1 MDISYFYLLF
11 SLGVCTVIG
20 ATVLKYSDD
29 RFLFSLMG
37 VGVWLSLSFA
47 SYSIEST
54 TAMVVDNAIVDH
66 TIVYTS
72 GEFAYVCI
80 LFMMYCVLVSLVYVL
95 KAIEGQKNGRR
106 Q

>member
-1 MDISYFYLLF
+1 MI
-11 SLGVCTVIG
+11 GV
-20 ATVLKYSDD
+20 TVLKYSDD

-37 VGVWLSLSFA
+37 TAVWLALSFA

-54 TAMVVDNAIVDH
+54 TAMVVGNNIVDH

-72 GEFAYVCI
+72 SEFAYVCI
-80 LFMMYCVLVSLVYVL
+80 LFMMFNVLASLVYVL

-106 Q
+106 Y